1 MCSNAWDSGSAARR
15 AESRTTATD
24 YLKRLFPRKEFES
37 LFLFVTSRCNSLC
50 RTCFYWDNLNKN
62 QDLTFEQIET
72 ISRTAPRFAKLWLSG
87 GEPFLRPELSEIIC
101 LFYRNN
107 GIRHLNLPTNGLLPE
122 KVHAVVTRVL
132 RDCPEL
138 TVDLNFSLDGL
149 ANTHDTIRG
158 VPNNF
163 QRTLK
168 TIERM
173 SEFKSVR
180 RLRRNVVTVITR
192 ENYEELVRLGAHLFQ
207 NAEVM
212 GQYFEIIRGNPM
224 DPGLR
229 QLTLDQ
235 VRELHRQLM
244 PLHEAYAERLFGH
257 LAPAARF
264 FARMYYVG
272 TLKLHFQI
280 HEECFTRPHRW
291 PMPCTAGVTSAVID
305 HNGEFRACELRPA
318 IGRLQDF
325 QFDLGA
331 ALRSPAMQK
340 EVQAIPEANCW
351 CTHSCFISDS
361 MKFAPRVLLFH
372 VPWSYLKHRLSRTRQ
387 LSLDEIRRFHAPEAS
402 SMASQ

>member
-1 MCSNAWDSGSAARR
+1 MPEELQAAHMREQVTGPSQYVR
-15 AESRTTATD
+15 
-24 YLKRLFPRKEFES
+24 KLFRRKEFES

-62 QDLTFEQIET
+62 QDLSFEQFET
-72 ISRTAPRFAKLWLSG
+72 ISRTAPQFAKLWLSG
-87 GEPFLRPELSEIIC
+87 GEPFLRPELGEIIC

-107 GIRHLNLPTNGLLPE
+107 HIRHLNLPTNGLLPN
-122 KVHAVVTRVL
+122 KIHAVITRVL

-138 TVDLNFSLDGL
+138 TIDLNFSLDGL

-163 QRTLK
+163 EKTLG

-173 SEFKSVR
+173 SEFKGVR

-192 ENYEELVRLGAHLFQ
+192 ENYEELVKLGAHLFE

-224 DPGLR
+224 DVGLR
-229 QLTLDQ
+229 KLTLEQ
-235 VRELHRQLM
+235 VREVHRKLM
-244 PLHEAYAERLFGH
+244 PLHEAYAEKLFDH
-257 LAPAARF
+257 LSPASRF
-264 FARMYYVG
+264 FARMYYLG
-272 TLKLHFQI
+272 ALRLHFDI

-291 PMPCTAGVTSAVID
+291 PMPCTAGITSAVID
-305 HNGEFRACELRPA
+305 HNGAFRACELRPA

-331 ALRSPAMQK
+331 ALRSAEMQK
-340 EVQAIPEANCW
+340 EVRAIPEANCW

-361 MKFAPRVLLFH
+361 MKFAPKVLLFH
-372 VPWSYLKHRLSRTRQ
+372 IPWSYLKHRLSRASR
-387 LSLDEIRRFHAPEAS
+387 LSVDDVRCFHSPEAS
-402 SMASQ
+402 SMASR